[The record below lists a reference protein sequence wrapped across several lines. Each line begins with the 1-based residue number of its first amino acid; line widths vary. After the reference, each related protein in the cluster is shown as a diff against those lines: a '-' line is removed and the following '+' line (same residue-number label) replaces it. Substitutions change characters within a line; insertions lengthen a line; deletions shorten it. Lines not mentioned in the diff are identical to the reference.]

1 MSLGRFSWAILLL
14 FWICCSGKSAAPP
27 QTPAQQPAQTD
38 SSQAEQT
45 EADDDTS
52 QVVAAADTTQ
62 AVTETKINPYLL
74 SPTRIST
81 YDNLVKKYS
90 RRFGFDWRLIA
101 AQIFAESRFRE
112 QVTSHAGAAGLMQ
125 IMPGTAK
132 HLGLDPQALLKPE
145 QNIALG
151 CLYDRQLYNKWK
163 EIDEAQRLAFTFA
176 SYNAGH
182 TRVLRAQKKSLD
194 PSLWEETKPHLPR
207 ETRGY
212 VLKIFATYEQYKA
225 KYF

>member
-1 MSLGRFSWAILLL
+1 MLLGKYSWVILLL

-27 QTPAQQPAQTD
+27 QDTDQQQAVAD
-38 SSQAEQT
+38 SSQTEQAEA
-45 EADDDTS
+45 EEDTS
-52 QVVAAADTTQ
+52 ETTAAAETTQ
-62 AVTETKINPYLL
+62 VENETKIGSSLL
-74 SPTRIST
+74 PANQISL
-81 YDNLVKKYS
+81 YDPIIKKYS

-112 QVTSHAGAAGLMQ
+112 KIQSHAGAVGLMQ

-132 HLGLDPQALLKPE
+132 HLGLDPQFLLKPE

-151 CLYDRQLYNKWK
+151 CLYDRRLYNRWTD
-163 EIDEAQRLAFTFA
+163 IDDQHRLAFTFA

-182 TRVLRAQKKSLD
+182 TRVLRAHKKAID
-194 PSLWEETKPHLPR
+194 PSLWEETKTHLPR

-212 VLKIFATYEQYKA
+212 VTKIFATYEQYKT